1 MGYVTGSRSWIQS
14 HGSMPLYINE
24 LGNNVI
30 INSGTGNVGIGT
42 TNPGAKLDVNG
53 VVNIALGTNS
63 APSLTFGGDSNTGF
77 YQATAD
83 PDTIKVSIGGTQYWN
98 WGGAGFEGGVNGPSI
113 KSDGTTASAPAYS
126 FRSDTNTGMFRS
138 AADAIGFATNGA
150 EAMTINNGNVGI
162 GTTSPSQKL
171 DVQGGNIALAA
182 SYVIGSGSGYG
193 CAGCSQSGTIKLYDG
208 STGDMTIQS
217 GTSYDLALNPSGGNV
232 GIGTTTPRAN
242 LSIYTSTNGGD
253 INIGSVSGYNAIWLN
268 NLTGLTEYNLLSQA
282 TNTNLYINRPSG
294 KDIFIREGNSNQH
307 IIKASGNVGLGTTA
321 PQDLLNLKGG
331 NLNMSNGTI
340 EDVWKITLNVGGTID
355 PPYKID
361 NVTYTTY
368 APFMVGVKEEVSG
381 LLNLVGNSTVIDFD
395 NLEKGSDLWLFY
407 QITDFG
413 ENMENLQIILTPGF
427 DGKVWYKKDPVMNII
442 TIYGSASGEVSY
454 RMTSNRYDSG
464 NWDNIAKEPVGGE
477 GVKEKSKKK

>member
-1 MGYVTGSRSWIQS
+1 
-14 HGSMPLYINE
+14 
-24 LGNNVI
+24 
-30 INSGTGNVGIGT
+30 
-42 TNPGAKLDVNG
+42 
-53 VVNIALGTNS
+53 
-63 APSLTFGGDSNTGF
+63 
-77 YQATAD
+77 
-83 PDTIKVSIGGTQYWN
+83 
-98 WGGAGFEGGVNGPSI
+98 
-113 KSDGTTASAPAYS
+113 
-126 FRSDTNTGMFRS
+126 
-138 AADAIGFATNGA
+138 
-150 EAMTINNGNVGI
+150 
-162 GTTSPSQKL
+162 
-171 DVQGGNIALAA
+171 
-182 SYVIGSGSGYG
+182 
-193 CAGCSQSGTIKLYDG
+193 
-208 STGDMTIQS
+208 
-217 GTSYDLALNPSGGNV
+217 
-232 GIGTTTPRAN
+232 
-242 LSIYTSTNGGD
+242 
-253 INIGSVSGYNAIWLN
+253 
-268 NLTGLTEYNLLSQA
+268 
-282 TNTNLYINRPSG
+282 
-294 KDIFIREGNSNQH
+294 
-307 IIKASGNVGLGTTA
+307 
-321 PQDLLNLKGG
+321 
-331 NLNMSNGTI
+331 MSNGTI

>member
-1 MGYVTGSRSWIQS
+1 
-14 HGSMPLYINE
+14 
-24 LGNNVI
+24 
-30 INSGTGNVGIGT
+30 
-42 TNPGAKLDVNG
+42 
-53 VVNIALGTNS
+53 
-63 APSLTFGGDSNTGF
+63 
-77 YQATAD
+77 
-83 PDTIKVSIGGTQYWN
+83 
-98 WGGAGFEGGVNGPSI
+98 
-113 KSDGTTASAPAYS
+113 
-126 FRSDTNTGMFRS
+126 MFRS

-193 CAGCSQSGTIKLYDG
+193 CAWCSQSGTIKLYDG

-294 KDIFIREGNSNQH
+294 KDIFIMEGNSNQH

-331 NLNMSNGTI
+331 NLNMSN
-340 EDVWKITLNVGGTID
+340 
-355 PPYKID
+355 
-361 NVTYTTY
+361 
-368 APFMVGVKEEVSG
+368 
-381 LLNLVGNSTVIDFD
+381 
-395 NLEKGSDLWLFY
+395 
-407 QITDFG
+407 
-413 ENMENLQIILTPGF
+413 
-427 DGKVWYKKDPVMNII
+427 
-442 TIYGSASGEVSY
+442 
-454 RMTSNRYDSG
+454 
-464 NWDNIAKEPVGGE
+464 
-477 GVKEKSKKK
+477 

>member
-1 MGYVTGSRSWIQS
+1 
-14 HGSMPLYINE
+14 
-24 LGNNVI
+24 
-30 INSGTGNVGIGT
+30 
-42 TNPGAKLDVNG
+42 
-53 VVNIALGTNS
+53 
-63 APSLTFGGDSNTGF
+63 
-77 YQATAD
+77 
-83 PDTIKVSIGGTQYWN
+83 
-98 WGGAGFEGGVNGPSI
+98 
-113 KSDGTTASAPAYS
+113 
-126 FRSDTNTGMFRS
+126 MFRS